1 MSNPASDLKCTTMLS
16 PKEKHDKII
25 RATDLDALSCRAS
38 ANRKGY
44 FVPPDIHI
52 DELIRS
58 YQQNLPF
65 CEGYT
70 KLSAGRLLRALEE
83 PKFPLINRGTYLRT
97 EAINRVVECFVVA
110 HPKCQIVSLGGGS
123 DTRCFRVLESK
134 HDVVY
139 TEIDFPEST
148 KIKKLAV
155 ANSPQLQKIVGSSLS
170 PTVVNSKAEFSALDP
185 SLHTPR
191 YHLVG
196 LDLRTLKEAGS
207 ANSGLDFLDPETP
220 TLVISECV
228 LCYLSPEDNEQ
239 VISFWKALLRKPSFV
254 VYEPMA
260 LDDAFGETM
269 AQNLRNRGIDLQAFE
284 KFPNLESRKVFFQQ
298 LGLASVLTD
307 MSRVG
312 GYSEGSWFGP
322 LDQQRISRL
331 EMIDEVEEIRLLLQ
345 HYCLICAGIT
355 VEEFSGLN
363 WAL

>member
-1 MSNPASDLKCTTMLS
+1 M
-16 PKEKHDKII
+16 
-25 RATDLDALSCRAS
+25 
-38 ANRKGY
+38 
-44 FVPPDIHI
+44 
-52 DELIRS
+52 
-58 YQQNLPF
+58 
-65 CEGYT
+65 
-70 KLSAGRLLRALEE
+70 
-83 PKFPLINRGTYLRT
+83 
-97 EAINRVVECFVVA
+97 
-110 HPKCQIVSLGGGS
+110 
-123 DTRCFRVLESK
+123 
-134 HDVVY
+134 
-139 TEIDFPEST
+139 
-148 KIKKLAV
+148 
-155 ANSPQLQKIVGSSLS
+155 
-170 PTVVNSKAEFSALDP
+170 DP

-196 LDLRTLKEAGS
+196 LDLRTLKEAGT

-345 HYCLICAGIT
+345 HYCLICAGVT